1 MEDLYVKPEYR
12 KNGVGRLLIKE
23 VAKFAKASGCCR
35 MDFHV
40 LDWNPATEFYD
51 ALGAKNLT
59 KLEGWQ
65 FYRLNKEGIDELSQ

>member
-12 KNGVGRLLIKE
+12 KNGVGKLLIKE
-23 VAKFAKASGCCR
+23 VAKFAKESGCCR

-40 LDWNPATEFYD
+40 LDWNPATAFYD
-51 ALGAKNLT
+51 RLGATNLT

-65 FYRLNKEGIDELSQ
+65 FYRFSKEGIDKLIQ